1 MLKKLIVIA
10 RCGNGY
16 SGCDAEEAFIYNIN
30 TTEAEIEED
39 VRYFAFENAE
49 SFSHIHFG
57 WDNEDYTEEEYEEY
71 LNEYTEYEWHYATY
85 EEYLEFC
92 ENWGIKPEE
101 DIYED

>member
-1 MLKKLIVIA
+1 MKKIIIA

-16 SGCDAEEAFIYNIN
+16 NGCDAEEAFIYDADVS
-30 TTEAEIEED
+30 EAEIEED
-39 VRYFAFENAE
+39 VRCFAIENAE
-49 SFSHIHFG
+49 SFSHVHFG
-57 WDNEDYTEEEYEEY
+57 WDNEEVTEEEYDEY
-71 LNEYTEYEWHYATY
+71 IQEYVEYEWRCATR